1 MLVVVIKGTLF
12 CPSPANR
19 CTSSMSKCGSSWLT
33 IFTGEPGFSA
43 PVYEIDYGPRQP
55 ACDVL
60 LGLKEPAFGER
71 NTVGTGHD
79 EVIQQAHVDQLQGL
93 LPHQELVSAARLS
106 HP

>member
-60 LGLKEPAFGER
+60 LVGSAHATRASAMLKVLD
-71 NTVGTGHD
+71 TV
-79 EVIQQAHVDQLQGL
+79 
-93 LPHQELVSAARLS
+93 R
-106 HP
+106 